1 MSHAPPVNRS
11 RLARLAV
18 TMLAGLAV
26 AGCAVPATPKVTFYS
41 NRETVHVE
49 PAQLCDAQLTECSVN
64 EGAVGVLRVPPG
76 APLQISV
83 PHHIGDTPWQVV
95 FRYRVDG
102 EVVDGRSEVF
112 APDER
117 LAYTLRLPE
126 EDAQLEALEVQQF
139 GAVLVEDP
147 ESGVGFITS
156 GIWVLS
162 VDDR

>member
-1 MSHAPPVNRS
+1 MSDAPPVNRS
-11 RLARLAV
+11 RLARLAA
-18 TMLAGLAV
+18 TMLACLTV
-26 AGCAVPATPKVTFYS
+26 AGCAAPATPRVSFYAD
-41 NRETVHVE
+41 RETIHVE

-64 EGAVGVLRVPPG
+64 EAAVGVLRVPPG

-83 PHHIGDTPWQVV
+83 PHHVGDTPWQVV

-112 APDER
+112 APEER

-126 EDAQLEALEVQQF
+126 ADAQLEAVEVQRF

-147 ESGVGFITS
+147 ETGVGFITS